1 MFWQSQDRSLKKTYF
16 CYSCYETKSKTIID
30 LWIDKC
36 ARFIFHE
43 NLFLNTQI
51 KTLTGRYVFK
61 TSASKYLL
69 PGKVIIDLFH
79 MCFCDT
85 QAKDIRLKTMFRPSL
100 GHRLTCY
107 SESFIFVIPVMKEK
121 EKQSSISMCA
131 IYFNKNLFPSKQ
143 KITLTGRKI
152 FKTAAKCFIFQ
163 RRVSFLSDHA

>member
-1 MFWQSQDRSLKKTYF
+1 MRRTRKSEIEFYF
-16 CYSCYETKSKTIID
+16 RK
-30 LWIDKC
+30 
-36 ARFIFHE
+36 
-43 NLFLNTQI
+43 FLS
-51 KTLTGRYVFK
+51 TLAF
-61 TSASKYLL
+61 LL
-69 PGKVIIDLFH
+69 VRV
-79 MCFCDT
+79 CDT

-100 GHRLTCY
+100 GHRLTCN

>member
-1 MFWQSQDRSLKKTYF
+1 MFWPSQDRSSHVTWKRLIFVIHVMKQKVKR
-16 CYSCYETKSKTIID
+16 SSV

-100 GHRLTCY
+100 GHRLTCN

-131 IYFNKNLFPSKQ
+131 IYFNKNLFPSK
-143 KITLTGRKI
+143 
-152 FKTAAKCFIFQ
+152 
-163 RRVSFLSDHA
+163 